1 MRKIAHD
8 HHAPFRAADLFLP
21 IVTLG
26 FYGLRRFRPRWLYA
40 VTSLLV
46 LAAWV
51 CLAYV
56 ASTMMAGAEYLLAP
70 ALFVMVIV
78 TFFRLAAPG
87 KGRAASHR

>member
-8 HHAPFRAADLFLP
+8 HHPPFRAADLFLP

-40 VTSLLV
+40 VTALLV

-51 CLAYV
+51 CLAYF
-56 ASTMMAGAEYLLAP
+56 ASTIQTGGEYLVAP
-70 ALFVMVIV
+70 AVFVMVIV
-78 TFFRLAAPG
+78 TFFRLAPPG
-87 KGRAASHR
+87 KGRAATHR